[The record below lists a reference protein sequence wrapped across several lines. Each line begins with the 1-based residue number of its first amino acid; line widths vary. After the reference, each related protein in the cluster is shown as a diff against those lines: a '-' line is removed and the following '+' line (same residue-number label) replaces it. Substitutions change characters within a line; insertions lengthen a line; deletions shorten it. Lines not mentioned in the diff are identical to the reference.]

1 MNGTIFSGAWWI
13 WPVAASLY
21 VLFRVWYDNWRKPLS
36 AQEVEHYLR
45 LVQTSPGAEHTDA
58 DVLRQFLA
66 RDDGKEFV
74 MCNLVRLH
82 PQPVPHPLTGV
93 MTQPRELIQEYFR
106 PFAVSLFLH
115 GGHPVITSRK
125 VAGYVDAWNVPPDP
139 GWTMAGMM
147 RYRSRRDMLELT
159 LDPRFM
165 NAYPFK
171 AAAVE
176 QTYSFPTQVLST
188 MVLRPRS
195 AVALGLTLLAALV
208 HLVSVLA
215 GPLL

>member
-1 MNGTIFSGAWWI
+1 
-13 WPVAASLY
+13 
-21 VLFRVWYDNWRKPLS
+21 
-36 AQEVEHYLR
+36 
-45 LVQTSPGAEHTDA
+45 
-58 DVLRQFLA
+58 
-66 RDDGKEFV
+66 
-74 MCNLVRLH
+74 
-82 PQPVPHPLTGV
+82 
-93 MTQPRELIQEYFR
+93 
-106 PFAVSLFLH
+106 VSLFLH

-125 VAGYVDAWNVPPDP
+125 VAGYIDSWNVPPDP

-147 RYRSRRDMLELT
+147 RYRSRRDMIELT

-171 AAAVE
+171 AAAVQ

-195 AVALGLTLLAALV
+195 SVALGLTLFAALV

>member
-1 MNGTIFSGAWWI
+1 
-13 WPVAASLY
+13 
-21 VLFRVWYDNWRKPLS
+21 
-36 AQEVEHYLR
+36 
-45 LVQTSPGAEHTDA
+45 
-58 DVLRQFLA
+58 
-66 RDDGKEFV
+66 

-125 VAGYVDAWNVPPDP
+125 VAGYIDSWNVPPDP

-176 QTYSFPTQVLST
+176 QTYSFPTQVLSS

-195 AVALGLTLLAALV
+195 AVALGLMLLASLCTWFPYSQEAEV
-208 HLVSVLA
+208 FWICSRRSFSCEIGKFVSLSSTTLR
-215 GPLL
+215 PINNIRIFKQYCLIRP

>member
-1 MNGTIFSGAWWI
+1 MSATEVSGAWWI
-13 WPVAASLY
+13 WPIAAVLY
-21 VLFRVWYDNWRKPLS
+21 VLFRAWYDNWRKPLS
-36 AQEVEHYLR
+36 AQEVEHYLS
-45 LVQTSPGAEHTDA
+45 LIQVSPGAEHTDPQ
-58 DVLRQFLA
+58 VLRQFLA

-93 MTQPRELIQEYFR
+93 LTQPRELIQEYFR
-106 PFAVSLFLH
+106 PFAITLFLR
-115 GGHPVITSRK
+115 GGHPVITSRR
-125 VAGYVDAWNVPPDP
+125 VGGYIDAWNVPPDP

-176 QTYSFPTQVLST
+176 QTYSFPTQVLSS

-195 AVALGLTLLAALV
+195 AVALGLIMLASLV

-215 GPLL
+215 GG